1 MPRASTGNRR
11 SFVVRFY
18 SLLEGVGIALDS
30 IRSNRVR
37 AALTI
42 LGVAVG
48 VFVVVVIS
56 ASIHGINESVAKD
69 FESAGPTTFFL
80 SRFPINF
87 EACDGTDDTCKW
99 RHNRK
104 LTYADAKALEAVPSL
119 RAAGARLDMSREVK
133 YKDRVLSSTQ
143 VIGFTTNWTIID
155 AAGDIYP
162 GRSFTE
168 AEASNGEHVVV
179 INDEMATR
187 LFGDSDPI
195 DKEVMITGAPFQVIG
210 VYHYQASFLTGGN
223 RPRAIVPFETAVR
236 VLHAS
241 YAQVGVALVPR
252 EDVTRDQAED
262 DVIAVMRARH
272 GLRPGA
278 DNDFA
283 IITQDK
289 LLETYNKVFGMFF
302 LVMIVLSAIGLLVGG
317 VGVVAIM
324 MISVTERT
332 REIGV
337 RKALGAT
344 RATILWQFLVE
355 AVTLTAIGAVVGLL
369 GGGIVSLVIRNATP
383 IKASIPP
390 LAIAAALGASAI
402 TGVIFGMLP
411 AMRAARLDPIDALRY
426 E

>member
-1 MPRASTGNRR
+1 MTSTI
-11 SFVVRFY
+11 SVRLY
-18 SLLEGVGIALDS
+18 NLIEGVGIAVESL
-30 IRSNRVR
+30 RANRVR

-48 VFVVVVIS
+48 VFVVVIIS
-56 ASIHGINESVAKD
+56 AAIHGINQSVAKD
-69 FESAGPTTFFL
+69 LESAGPTTFFV
-80 SRFPINF
+80 SRYPISF

-99 RHNRK
+99 RHNPR
-104 LTYADAKALEAVPSL
+104 LTYTDDKALNALSTV
-119 RAAGARLDMSREVK
+119 RAAGARLQMNKEVR
-133 YKDRVLSSTQ
+133 YKDRVLPGTDGT
-143 VIGFTTNWTIID
+143 GFTANWTTID
-155 AAGDIYP
+155 GGGDLYP

-168 AEASNGEHVVV
+168 GEAANGDHLVV
-179 INDEMATR
+179 INDEMAKK
-187 LFGDSDPI
+187 LFGDSDPL
-195 DKEVMITGAPFQVIG
+195 DKSVTIGGIPFQVIG
-210 VYHYQASFLTGGN
+210 IYHYQASFLAGGN
-223 RPRAIVPFETAVR
+223 RPRAIVPFEAAFR

-241 YAQVGVALVPR
+241 FNDVGISVVPR
-252 EDVTRDQAED
+252 AGVTRDEAQDE
-262 DVIAVMRARH
+262 VIAVMRARH
-272 GLRPGA
+272 ALRPAA

-289 LLETYNKVFGMFF
+289 LFETYNSIFGMFF

-355 AVTLTAIGAVVGLL
+355 AVTLTAIGAVLGLIA
-369 GGGIVSLVIRNATP
+369 GGVMSAVISAATP
-383 IKASIPP
+383 IQASIPP
-390 LAIAAALGASAI
+390 LAILAALVASAV
-402 TGVIFGMLP
+402 TGVVFGMLP
-411 AMRAARLDPIDALRY
+411 AVRASRLNPIDALRY

>member
-1 MPRASTGNRR
+1 MSNFSVWMSGL
-11 SFVVRFY
+11 F
-18 SLLEGVGIALDS
+18 EGVGIALES
-30 IRSNRVR
+30 INANRVR

-56 ASIHGINESVAKD
+56 AAIHGINSSVAKD

-80 SRFPINF
+80 SRYPITF
-87 EACDGTDDTCKW
+87 EACDGTEDTCKW
-99 RHNRK
+99 RHNPR
-104 LTYADAKALEAVPSL
+104 LTYADAKAINALPSI
-119 RAAGARLDMSREVK
+119 RAGGAQLALAKEVK
-133 YKDRVLSSTQ
+133 YKDRSLNSTQ
-143 VIGFTTNWTIID
+143 VIGYTSNWTIID
-155 AAGDIYP
+155 HAGDLYP

-168 AEASNGEHVVV
+168 SEELNGERVVI
-179 INDEMATR
+179 INDEMAKK
-187 LFGDSDPI
+187 LFGESDPL
-195 DKEVMITGAPFQVIG
+195 DKEISIGGTPFRVIG
-210 VYHYQASFLTGGN
+210 IYHYQASFLAGGN

-236 VLHAS
+236 SLHAWIG
-241 YAQVGVALVPR
+241 QVQISVVPR
-252 EDVTRDQAED
+252 EGVTRDEAED
-262 DVIAVMRARH
+262 DVLALMRARH
-272 GLRPGA
+272 GLRPAA

-289 LLETYNKVFGMFF
+289 LLDTYNKVFGMFF

-344 RATILWQFLVE
+344 RGTILWQFLVE
-355 AVTLTAIGAVVGLL
+355 AVTLTGIGAIFGLIF
-369 GGGIVSLVIRNATP
+369 GGLVSVIIRNATP
-383 IKASIPP
+383 IQASIPP
-390 LAIAAALGASAI
+390 LAIVAALGASAI
-402 TGVIFGMLP
+402 TGVMFGMLP
-411 AMRAARLDPIDALRY
+411 AMRAAKLDPVEALRY